1 MKKEKLLMIA
11 AVAGLVSGAPVS
23 TTQAARDGY
32 QACKG
37 VSPSGSNSCG
47 AYDHACGGY
56 ARRDWDSKEWVYV
69 KEGGCKM
76 VQDAMKNPVIKAYV
90 KEVAKNAF
98 KYWRRAPITKKKQ

>member
-11 AVAGLVSGAPVS
+11 AVAGLVAGAPAVE
-23 TTQAARDGY
+23 ARDGFE
-32 QACKG
+32 ACKG
-37 VSPSGSNSCG
+37 VSPSGANSCG
-47 AYDHACGGY
+47 ANRHACGGY
-56 ARRDWDSKEWVYV
+56 ARTDWDAQEWVYT

-98 KYWRRAPITKKKQ
+98 KYWRRAPLTKQKQ

>member
-11 AVAGLVSGAPVS
+11 ALSGLMAGAPV
-23 TTQAARDGY
+23 TRALAKDGY
-32 QACKG
+32 EACKG
-37 VSPSGSNSCG
+37 IAPSGSNSCG
-47 AYDHACGGY
+47 AHNHACGGY
-56 ARRDWDSKEWVYV
+56 NRTDWDKQEWVYV